1 MNHLQISLI
10 KHFAILVSLLML
22 LIHFFVYFFPDDTI
36 NCKNVICP
44 ALQEITCPDDSYSH
58 TVFPTHMFNDFS
70 SKNTFKNDREEVE
83 KLSYDAISD
92 TDTNHPNHQVHQAK
106 LLEKRSILYERRESI
121 KIVPGGHHFF
131 NHIHKRSLSE
141 SLSPSSTATTST
153 SGNDKYDY
161 RLENSKNVSSS
172 SEFIATSEKPFEQLS
187 TSITISNVDSANKMF
202 DAELTKHCCEYQE
215 CKCFPAHESNCK
227 IPHCTKPL
235 IKAVKRH
242 ATGLPGDCCDEYECI
257 KPNYCESQITGQR
270 YPVGATWENADCQT
284 CRCENGET
292 KCQMYFCKP
301 ISCTKKILVPGACCQ
316 TCDDTATDFC
326 TSALNCDIHCPNG
339 FQKSDEGCNLC
350 KCAYNIIPMIDINYA
365 NETIKGTDM
374 ENGVIDNH
382 TVTLTNI
389 QSICED
395 QLQSYIYVFLAVI
408 IVLLLIIVGIVTY
421 IIVQKC
427 QKNSQSYKPVANI
440 DSNFNSLPPSCTLKA
455 MQQYEGV

>member
-1 MNHLQISLI
+1 M
-10 KHFAILVSLLML
+10 
-22 LIHFFVYFFPDDTI
+22 FVFPDDTI
-36 NCKNVICP
+36 NCKNVVCP
-44 ALQEITCPDDSYSH
+44 ALQEITCPEDSYSH
-58 TVFPTHMFNDFS
+58 TVFPTHMFKDFS
-70 SKNTFKNDREEVE
+70 SSKKEGE
-83 KLSYDAISD
+83 KLSYDAII
-92 TDTNHPNHQVHQAK
+92 TNNNEDETK
-106 LLEKRSILYERRESI
+106 LLAKRSILYERRESI

-131 NHIHKRSLSE
+131 NHIHKRSLST
-141 SLSPSSTATTST
+141 SSSSPLPSSSSTTTITTIT

-161 RLENSKNVSSS
+161 RLENSNNSDNVSSS
-172 SEFIATSEKPFEQLS
+172 SEFIAALSEKP
-187 TSITISNVDSANKMF
+187 TVTTNVNGN
-202 DAELTKHCCEYQE
+202 DADVAAAAAATTKHCCEYQE

-257 KPNYCESQITGQR
+257 QPNYCESRVTGTR
-270 YPVGATWENADCQT
+270 YMDGAAWEEDADCQT

-301 ISCTKKILVPGACCQ
+301 LSCAKKILVAGACCQ
-316 TCDDTATDFC
+316 TCDDTDDTTDFC
-326 TSALNCDIHCPNG
+326 TSELNCDIHCPNG
-339 FQKSDEGCNLC
+339 FQKSDDGCNLC
-350 KCAYNIIPMIDINYA
+350 KCAYNIIPMLDINYA

-408 IVLLLIIVGIVTY
+408 IVLILIIVGIVTY
-421 IIVQKC
+421 MIVQKR

-455 MQQYEGV
+455 IQQYEGV

>member
-1 MNHLQISLI
+1 
-10 KHFAILVSLLML
+10 
-22 LIHFFVYFFPDDTI
+22 
-36 NCKNVICP
+36 
-44 ALQEITCPDDSYSH
+44 
-58 TVFPTHMFNDFS
+58 MFNDFS
-70 SKNTFKNDREEVE
+70 SNNNRGFNYQEQVQ
-83 KLSYDAISD
+83 KLNYDAISD
-92 TDTNHPNHQVHQAK
+92 TDTNYQVDAAQAK

-131 NHIHKRSLSE
+131 NHIHKRSLS
-141 SLSPSSTATTST
+141 SSTTTTSASAT
-153 SGNDKYDY
+153 ENDKYDY
-161 RLENSKNVSSS
+161 RLENSNDSYNVSSSS
-172 SEFIATSEKPFEQLS
+172 SEFIASTSEKPFKQLA
-187 TSITISNVDSANKMF
+187 TNDADSKMDD
-202 DAELTKHCCEYQE
+202 DAESTKRRCCEYQE
-215 CKCFPAHESNCK
+215 CKCFPAHDYCK

-257 KPNYCESQITGQR
+257 KPNYCISPRTKEIH
-270 YPVGATWENADCQT
+270 PVGATWEDADCRT
-284 CRCENGET
+284 CRCENGEIE
-292 KCQMYFCKP
+292 CQMYFCKP
-301 ISCTKKILVPGACCQ
+301 LSCTKTILVPGACCQ

-326 TSALNCDIHCPNG
+326 MTELNCNIHCPNG
-339 FQKSDEGCNLC
+339 FQKSDDGCNLC
-350 KCAYNIIPMIDINYA
+350 KCAYNIIPIIDINYA

-395 QLQSYIYVFLAVI
+395 QLQSYIYIFLAVI
-408 IVLLLIIVGIVTY
+408 FILLLIIIIIVTY
-421 IIVQKC
+421 IIVQKR

>member
-1 MNHLQISLI
+1 
-10 KHFAILVSLLML
+10 ML
-22 LIHFFVYFFPDDTI
+22 LIHLFIFLFPDDTI

-58 TVFPTHMFNDFS
+58 TVFPTHMFKDFS
-70 SKNTFKNDREEVE
+70 SKNSAYNDREEVE
-83 KLSYDAISD
+83 RLSYDAISNAD
-92 TDTNHPNHQVHQAK
+92 TSHQVHQAETK

-131 NHIHKRSLSE
+131 NHIHKRSLS
-141 SLSPSSTATTST
+141 SSSTTTTSTPT

-161 RLENSKNVSSS
+161 RLENSNNVSSS
-172 SEFIATSEKPFEQLS
+172 SEFIATSEKPFEQVA
-187 TSITISNVDSANKMF
+187 TSAATTNVDGTNNIMF
-202 DAELTKHCCEYQE
+202 DAESTKHCCEYQE

-235 IKAVKRH
+235 IKGVKRH
-242 ATGLPGDCCDEYECI
+242 ATGLPGDCCDEYECV
-257 KPNYCESQITGQR
+257 KPTYCESRGQR

-301 ISCTKKILVPGACCQ
+301 LSCTKTILVPGACCQ
-316 TCDDTATDFC
+316 VCDDTATDFC
-326 TSALNCDIHCPNG
+326 SSALNCDIHCPNG
-339 FQKSDEGCNLC
+339 FQKSDDGCNLC
-350 KCAYNIIPMIDINYA
+350 KCAYTIIPLIDINYA

-395 QLQSYIYVFLAVI
+395 QLQSYIYIFIVVI
-408 IVLLLIIVGIVTY
+408 IVLLLIIFGIVTY
-421 IIVQKC
+421 IIVQKR

>member
-1 MNHLQISLI
+1 
-10 KHFAILVSLLML
+10 ML
-22 LIHFFVYFFPDDTI
+22 LIQFFFIFLFPDDTI
-36 NCKNVICP
+36 DCKNVVCP
-44 ALQEITCPDDSYSH
+44 ALQEITCPEDSYSH
-58 TVFPTHMFNDFS
+58 TVFPTHMFKDFS
-70 SKNTFKNDREEVE
+70 SK

-92 TDTNHPNHQVHQAK
+92 ADSDTHHQEHQVHQTQAR

-131 NHIHKRSLSE
+131 NHIHKRSILST
-141 SLSPSSTATTST
+141 SSTTTTSPPST

-161 RLENSKNVSSS
+161 RLESSNSYNSS
-172 SEFIATSEKPFEQLS
+172 SEFIATSEKPVIVQVPL
-187 TSITISNVDSANKMF
+187 TTNVDIIMD
-202 DAELTKHCCEYQE
+202 DAESTKRSCCEYQE

-257 KPNYCESQITGQR
+257 KPSYCESRLTGQR
-270 YPVGATWENADCQT
+270 YPVGATWEDADCQT

-301 ISCTKKILVPGACCQ
+301 LSCAKTILVPGACCQ
-316 TCDDTATDFC
+316 TCDDTADDTDFC
-326 TSALNCDIHCPNG
+326 MSELNCNIHCPNG
-339 FQKSDEGCNLC
+339 FQKSDDGCNLC
-350 KCAYNIIPMIDINYA
+350 KCAYNIIPVVDINYV

-395 QLQSYIYVFLAVI
+395 QLQNYIYVFLAVI
-408 IVLLLIIVGIVTY
+408 TVLLLIIIIIVTY
-421 IIVQKC
+421 IIVQKR